1 MAYIKRTTRTDETV
15 EVEYFYT
22 AGKHNSAAT
31 RKQAVERL
39 RRLVNT
45 NFNELSASRRT
56 KLIIISGLE
65 FVIIKTKRRKYRECK
80 GNSLYIRITKR
91 VFNSFHI

>member
-45 NFNELSASRRT
+45 N
-56 KLIIISGLE
+56 
-65 FVIIKTKRRKYRECK
+65 
-80 GNSLYIRITKR
+80 
-91 VFNSFHI
+91 

>member
-45 NFNELSASRRT
+45 NFKENSIKLELSYT
-56 KLIIISGLE
+56 P
-65 FVIIKTKRRKYRECK
+65 KTHT
-80 GNSLYIRITKR
+80 SLLTVNK
-91 VFNSFHI
+91 